1 MQKNNKLPSWYKSR
15 IGNWKLRKVK
25 ILPQFET
32 YWQQYAYFYLKANKR
47 CEICH
52 KPLRMWYSANISPAK
67 YKHMETANLDHN
79 HKTGEPRGILCKNCN
94 YVMGIVEK
102 RLDGHAVNISDYIK
116 KIKPVIDTYV
126 NKDVKG
132 VKL

>member
-1 MQKNNKLPSWYKSR
+1 MVKPRWYISR
-15 IGNWKLRKVK
+15 IRNWKDRGVK
-25 ILPQFET
+25 LLPQFKT
-32 YWQQYAYFYLKANKR
+32 YWSQYCYFYLKANKQ

-52 KPLRMWYSANISPAK
+52 KPLRMWYSDNSSPQK

-79 HKTGEPRGILCKNCN
+79 HKTGEPRGILCRNCN

-116 KIKPVIDTYV
+116 KIKNNIE
-126 NKDVKG
+126 N
-132 VKL
+132 

>member
-1 MQKNNKLPSWYKSR
+1 MAKNKLPSWYKSR
-15 IGNWKLRKVK
+15 INNWKLRKVK
-25 ILPQFET
+25 LLPQFVT
-32 YWQQYAYFYLKANKR
+32 YWQQYTDFFINANR
-47 CEICH
+47 ECEICH
-52 KPLRMWYSANISPAK
+52 KPLRLWYSNGISPEK

-116 KIKPVIDTYV
+116 KIKPTIDTYV
-126 NKDVKG
+126 NKSNGD
-132 VKL
+132 KL

>member
-32 YWQQYAYFYLKANKR
+32 YWQQYAYFYLKANKC

-79 HKTGEPRGILCKNCN
+79 HKTGDPRGI
-94 YVMGIVEK
+94 IV
-102 RLDGHAVNISDYIK
+102 ISPLLK
-116 KIKPVIDTYV
+116 ASSTVRSNPSL
-126 NKDVKG
+126 KDVCI
-132 VKL
+132 